1 MTRTVGSDGMRTEAA
16 IRRAAIDLIAAHGF
30 ESVTLRSLA
39 KLVGVQPGSLYRYY
53 PSKNDLLLRII
64 ILHLDDLHAQ
74 WEKVRPASPTAL
86 DRLSAFIEF
95 HIRYHLARPK
105 EVFIANMEMRSL
117 PTEGRK
123 HVVELRK
130 RYEGIVH
137 GILQEGVQEGAFS
150 IPDTHIATFA
160 IIAMLTG
167 LTSWY
172 QDKGRLTK
180 EQIVEFYK
188 ILVTS
193 GVARCHERGSTE
205 K

>member
-1 MTRTVGSDGMRTEAA
+1 MTRTVGSDGVRTEAA

-39 KLVGVQPGSLYRYY
+39 KLAGVQAGSLYRYY

-64 ILHLDDLHAQ
+64 TLHLEDLLAQ
-74 WEKVRPASPTAL
+74 WEKVLPASPTAL
-86 DRLSAFIEF
+86 DRLSSFIKF

-117 PTEGRK
+117 PTEDRK
-123 HVVELRK
+123 HIVKLRK
-130 RYEGIVH
+130 RYEGIIH
-137 GILQEGVQEGAFS
+137 GILRDGVQEGVFS
-150 IPDTHIATFA
+150 IPDTRIATFA

-172 QDKGRLTK
+172 QDGGRLTK
-180 EQIVEFYK
+180 EQLVDFYT

-193 GVARCHERGSTE
+193 GVAGCP
-205 K
+205 